1 MAERRMFAKAI
12 VESDVFLEMPHC
24 AQTLYFHLS
33 MNADD
38 EGFVNRVQTIM
49 RMVRAGADD
58 LNILVARR
66 FVILFDTKVLVVK
79 HWRINNYLR
88 SDRFHPTEHIEE
100 RGMLNVK
107 ENGAYTLADAVLQ
120 DEIGTQIGGGIP
132 VGTPLVY
139 QRYTELY
146 KNRIEERSSYRA
158 SESAHA
164 GATTTTSTTSKNI
177 SADNAYTR
185 DVTTTTTPSIEDV
198 RDFAE
203 KNGIVTDL
211 DAFYAYNEMRGWD
224 VKNWR
229 GALKRWAQ
237 KDAEK
242 ASAQPVSI
250 QPTNN
255 QIPVS
260 TSDSFWRAEAF
271 NTLYT
276 DDRFRALDAKVR
288 RLSLEQAHAEIDGKD
303 STEIAAERDR
313 AIDERATRAQ
323 ELGFDPAKLWED

>member
-12 VESDVFLEMPHC
+12 VESDAFLEMPHG
-24 AQTLYFHLS
+24 AQVLYLHLG

-38 EGFVNRVQTIM
+38 DGFVNRVQTIM

-79 HWRINNYLR
+79 HWRINNYIQK
-88 SDRFHPTEHIEE
+88 DRYRPTDYQEE
-100 RGMLNVK
+100 FSRLILNK
-107 ENGAYTLADAVLQ
+107 NGAYSLPEPAENSSGNDGCIQPVYRL
-120 DEIGTQIGGGIP
+120 DTQIRLGK
-132 VGTPLVY
+132 VRLD
-139 QRYTELY
+139 EC
-146 KNRIEERSSYRA
+146 SSGRA
-158 SESAHA
+158 SECVHA
-164 GATTTTSTTSKNI
+164 GATTTTSTISKNI

-250 QPTNN
+250 QSTNN

-303 STEIAAERDR
+303 STEIAAEWDR

>member
-12 VESDVFLEMPHC
+12 VESDAFLEMPHG
-24 AQTLYFHLS
+24 AQVLYLHLG

-38 EGFVNRVQTIM
+38 DGFVNRVQTIM

-79 HWRINNYLR
+79 HWRINNYIQK
-88 SDRFHPTEHIEE
+88 DRYRPTDYQEE
-100 RGMLNVK
+100 FSRLILNK
-107 ENGAYTLADAVLQ
+107 NGAYSLPEPAENSGGNDGCIQPVYRL
-120 DEIGTQIGGGIP
+120 DTQIRLGK
-132 VGTPLVY
+132 VRLD
-139 QRYTELY
+139 E
-146 KNRIEERSSYRA
+146 SSSERA
-158 SESAHA
+158 SECVHTD
-164 GATTTTSTTSKNI
+164 ATTTASITSKNI

-185 DVTTTTTPSIEDV
+185 DMTTTTTPSIEDV

-242 ASAQPVSI
+242 ATVSVISKPTSNNDIPLSSSA
-250 QPTNN
+250 
-255 QIPVS
+255 
-260 TSDSFWRAEAF
+260 SFSRAEAF
-271 NTLYT
+271 DILNRDSKFKT
-276 DDRFRALDAKVR
+276 LDAKVR
-288 RLSLEQAHAEIDGKD
+288 RLELDEAHAEIAGEDGSK
-303 STEIAAERDR
+303 IAKEKEKAKKSR
-313 AIDERATRAQ
+313 ANRAC
-323 ELGFDPAKLWED
+323 ELGFNPALLWED